1 MALQVFKNALFDV
14 PFAKVAHRHKTQVC
28 IAGTSKCQG
37 SKYRDHHLWLCF
49 FLHVAVDGKEGYHKA
64 LTSNCNIDTI
74 ERSLS
79 KTPLVCFSSRRL
91 EWLDDSVIHSILVRA
106 LQTQLG

>member
-14 PFAKVAHRHKTQVC
+14 PFAKVAHGHKTQVC